1 MTDAGPTVTL
11 RRDWD
16 YRPRLGDPR
25 GHHAIRREEQA
36 AVADFVE
43 RRDEGSL
50 LVVGRRGSGKTSMV
64 IAAVNEAARR
74 RPQGKTILPILVRAT
89 SIEPDGAIGKKQ
101 LLVSLVRSLQRAVS
115 GNRGA
120 RRMRKQVRD
129 LHDNATATA
138 KSRVRTT
145 SATLTW
151 SAGYGMLPPYVMA
164 ALLLLLPDV
173 QWVAEHGW
181 AAIVMMLAPL
191 LALAGRWAVRDRVA
205 ASSRHDY
212 GFDDIQC
219 EFELVL
225 HKHAATHK
233 VVFILDE
240 FDKVG
245 GGQTASA
252 VMAPLKML
260 INQGGAL
267 YVFITSPDRIGNIE
281 YRQGVDYTVFSDILY
296 VKRSLFGEMEGFIDN
311 IVEEKSA
318 DLADDQYADLRC
330 HLCYK
335 AKADFFDLHRA
346 IRDRRSGTDEHGRP
360 VLNAALDGREKTAA
374 NLQRAIKY
382 VYDRKAYGSLSKQR
396 DNEEMLEIM
405 YDLSAKSESML
416 NETITISGRKIGVG
430 GTTEEYSQHESSA
443 ARDLFMLLSDEGYAS
458 NNGDDFTIKGTL
470 SAFRG
475 VTHVEEERAFAD
487 AYDLLLDDMAGIANC
502 KSFMDGHGERFGEG
516 AAEEQWDDLVS
527 VVAAA
532 TSVFIPDELR
542 RCRLRIGE
550 PGTPS
555 APPDELRRHTDQARH
570 ALAEIR
576 TRSVDLVARAF
587 ELYLGISTAPD
598 VTPPFGLAFAANLV
612 DQVYNAVADHPAA
625 DNEIRLAIFDAQKA
639 STTESLRSFM
649 VGIDGV
655 VNEAVVLLVG
665 DNAPASLEQSFFV
678 IDSIESIDRLTIDAM
693 VRARDCGAYGFILKP
708 PLTMRKFGLV
718 LYVID
723 SVKAHRRSGTTL
735 NFELEWDSL
744 KSLASG
750 QANVTARWF
759 AGKRARMAKSGTQG
773 GELP

>member
-89 SIEPDGAIGKKQ
+89 SIELDGAIGKRQ

-115 GNRGA
+115 GNGGA
-120 RRMRKQVRD
+120 RRMRKQVRE
-129 LHDNATATA
+129 LHDSATATA

-151 SAGYGMLPPYVMA
+151 SAGYGMLPPYIVA
-164 ALLLLLPDV
+164 ALLLLLPDA

-219 EFELVL
+219 EFERVL

-245 GGQTASA
+245 GGQTAPA

-267 YVFITSPDRIGNIE
+267 YVFITSPDRIGDVE
-281 YRQGVDYTVFSDILY
+281 SRPSVDYTVFSDILY
-296 VKRSLFGEMEGFIDN
+296 VKRSLFGEMECFIDN

-346 IRDRRSGTDEHGRP
+346 MRDRRSGTDGRGRP

-382 VYDRKAYGSLSKQR
+382 VYDRKAYGSPSKQR
-396 DNEEMLEIM
+396 YNEEMLEIM

-416 NETITISGRKIGVG
+416 NETITISGRKIGVR

-458 NNGDDFTIKGTL
+458 NNGDEFTIKGGL
-470 SAFRG
+470 FAFKG
-475 VTHVEEERAFAD
+475 GTHVEEERAFAD
-487 AYDLLLDDMAGIANC
+487 AYSMLLDAMVNTANC
-502 KSFMDGHGERFGEG
+502 KSHMDGHGEPFDKS
-516 AAEEQWDDLVS
+516 AAEVRWDDLRGITAALAVS
-527 VVAAA
+527 V
-532 TSVFIPDELR
+532 SDDLR
-542 RCRLRIGE
+542 RSNQELGAPE
-550 PGTPS
+550 KPS
-555 APPDELRRHTDQARH
+555 IPPDTLRQNTDQALQAVS
-570 ALAEIR
+570 ALR
-576 TRSVDLVARAF
+576 TASVDLAAQAF
-587 ELYLGISTAPD
+587 ESYLGIVTAADSEVPLD
-598 VTPPFGLAFAANLV
+598 LASAAGLS
-612 DQVYNAVADHPAA
+612 DRTVYSSVADASSA
-625 DNEIRLAIFDAQKA
+625 SNDMRLAIVDAQKA
-639 STTESLRSFM
+639 ATSESFRSSM
-649 VGIDGV
+649 ALIENA
-655 VNEAVVLLVG
+655 VNEIVVLLVG
-665 DNAPASLEQSFFV
+665 DNITESIKQGFFV
-678 IDSIESIDRLTIDAM
+678 IGSADSADQVTNDAR
-693 VRARDCGAYGFILKP
+693 VRAETYGSYGLAVRSPPTVRDLALAMNVVEKI
-708 PLTMRKFGLV
+708 
-718 LYVID
+718 
-723 SVKAHRRSGTTL
+723 KARPISRDML
-735 NFELEWDSL
+735 DLEASWQEL
-744 KSLASG
+744 KSMASG
-750 QANVTARWF
+750 QVRVTDQWF
-759 AGKRARMAKSGTQG
+759 ANRLNRAKSGAQR
-773 GELP
+773 

>member
-1 MTDAGPTVTL
+1 MTGAGPTVTL

-16 YRPRLGDPR
+16 YQPRLGDPR
-25 GHHAIRREEQA
+25 GYHAIRREEQA

-74 RPQGKTILPILVRAT
+74 RPQGKTILPVLVRAT
-89 SIEPDGAIGKKQ
+89 SIEPDGAIGKRQ
-101 LLVSLVRSLQRAVS
+101 LLVSLVRSLRRAVS
-115 GNRGA
+115 GNRLA
-120 RRMRKQVRD
+120 RRMRKQVNE
-129 LHDNATATA
+129 LHENATATA

-145 SATLTW
+145 TATLTR
-151 SAGYGMLPPYVMA
+151 SAGFGMLPPYIVA
-164 ALLLLLPDV
+164 ALLLLLPDA

-191 LALAGRWAVRDRVA
+191 LALAGRWAVHDRVA

-219 EFELVL
+219 DFERVL

-245 GGQTASA
+245 GGQTAPA

-267 YVFITSPDRIGNIE
+267 YVFITSPDRIGDVE
-281 YRQGVDYTVFSDILY
+281 SRPGVDYTVFSEILY
-296 VKRSLFGEMEGFIDN
+296 VKRSLFGEIEGFIDN

-346 IRDRRSGTDEHGRP
+346 IRDRRSGTDGRGRP
-360 VLNAALDGREKTAA
+360 VVNAALDGREKTAA

-382 VYDRKAYGSLSKQR
+382 VYDRKAYGSPSRQR
-396 DNEEMLEIM
+396 YNEEMLEIM

-416 NETITISGRKIGVG
+416 NETITISGGKIGVR
-430 GTTEEYSQHESSA
+430 GTTEEHSQHESSA
-443 ARDLFMLLSDEGYAS
+443 ARDLFVLLSDEGYAS
-458 NNGDDFTIKGTL
+458 NNGDDFTIKGAL
-470 SAFRG
+470 SAFKG
-475 VTHVEEERAFAD
+475 GTHVEEERAFAD
-487 AYDLLLDDMAGIANC
+487 AYDQLLADMAGIANC

-516 AAEEQWDDLVS
+516 AAEEQWDDLGS

-532 TSVFIPDELR
+532 TSVSIPDELR

-555 APPDELRRHTDQARH
+555 VPPDDLRRYTDQARH
-570 ALAEIR
+570 ALSEIR
-576 TRSVDLVARAF
+576 TRSVDLAARAF
-587 ELYLGISTAPD
+587 KLRLGINTAPD
-598 VTPPFGLAFAANLV
+598 VTPPFSLASAVNL
-612 DQVYNAVADHPAA
+612 DDPVYSAVADDPAA

-639 STTESLRSFM
+639 STCESLRSTM
-649 VGIDGV
+649 AGIDGV

-665 DNAPASLEQSFFV
+665 DNTPASLEQSFFV
-678 IDSIESIDRLTIDAM
+678 IDSAELINQLTIDAM
-693 VRARDCGAYGFILKP
+693 VRARDYGAYGFVLKP
-708 PLTMRKFGLV
+708 PLTARKLELV
-718 LYVID
+718 LRAIKKA
-723 SVKAHRRSGTTL
+723 KAHRLSGLTL

-750 QANVTARWF
+750 QANVATEWF
-759 AGKRARMAKSGTQG
+759 AGKRAGSAKFRSQS